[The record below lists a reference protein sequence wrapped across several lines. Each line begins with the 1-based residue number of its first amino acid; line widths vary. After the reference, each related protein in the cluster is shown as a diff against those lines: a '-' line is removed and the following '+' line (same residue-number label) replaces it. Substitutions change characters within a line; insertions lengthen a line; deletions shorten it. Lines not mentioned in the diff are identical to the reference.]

1 MTISYKCRYS
11 FAKQFFNSIRFV
23 VLNRINKSFVFTL
36 SVLNVLEFKH
46 NLNTKYFMIVMR

>member
-11 FAKQFFNSIRFV
+11 FAKQFLNSIRFV